1 MSDPTAVR
9 RAVAIALTEGEPAP
23 PTDPTVQHAA
33 VATARRAPAWQKA
46 MCVRAAALHATAP
59 AVPDA
64 WTAPTDRASDA
75 AAWPR

>member
-1 MSDPTAVR
+1 
-9 RAVAIALTEGEPAP
+9 
-23 PTDPTVQHAA
+23 
-33 VATARRAPAWQKA
+33 
-46 MCVRAAALHATAP
+46 VRAAALHATAP